1 MLKVALDLQPCEGQ
15 RSGIGIYTYELAR
28 RMVSDEQLRFVGN
41 CYNFRGCEDMSKAL
55 EGVSMP
61 LQECRI
67 MPYWA
72 YHRLWHSLPINHG
85 MLFPRSDVTH
95 FFNYVVPPRIR
106 GHVLTTIHDITYIR
120 YPETMN
126 ERGLALLRRE
136 LPRSV
141 DRSDLIIVNSEFV
154 RGEVLSHFPVDAK
167 NLRVIYPAAQLPV
180 STLPNSALEKWGLK
194 PGYIFYIGNT
204 EPRKNLSRLIRAYK
218 KLREESG
225 LAVQLVLA
233 GGSGWKSG
241 DICRLADETPGVVRT
256 GYVSG
261 EEKALLYRHAGCFAF
276 MSIYEGF
283 GMPVH
288 EAMLAGVPVVC
299 SEAASIPE
307 VGGDA
312 PRYVD
317 PMDENSIAQGLF
329 DVLSNEETR
338 REMIARGLE
347 RAKRFSW
354 DASAEKLMNV
364 YREFL

>member
-126 ERGLALLRRE
+126 ERGLALLRQE
-136 LPRSV
+136 
-141 DRSDLIIVNSEFV
+141 
-154 RGEVLSHFPVDAK
+154 
-167 NLRVIYPAAQLPV
+167 
-180 STLPNSALEKWGLK
+180 
-194 PGYIFYIGNT
+194 
-204 EPRKNLSRLIRAYK
+204 
-218 KLREESG
+218 
-225 LAVQLVLA
+225 
-233 GGSGWKSG
+233 
-241 DICRLADETPGVVRT
+241 
-256 GYVSG
+256 
-261 EEKALLYRHAGCFAF
+261 
-276 MSIYEGF
+276 
-283 GMPVH
+283 
-288 EAMLAGVPVVC
+288 
-299 SEAASIPE
+299 
-307 VGGDA
+307 
-312 PRYVD
+312 
-317 PMDENSIAQGLF
+317 
-329 DVLSNEETR
+329 
-338 REMIARGLE
+338 
-347 RAKRFSW
+347 
-354 DASAEKLMNV
+354 
-364 YREFL
+364 